1 MILTYPC
8 TSPFFSQKKI
18 EKALKWRHVCWWS
31 MCTCRFERNRTRRR
45 LDFHCTFRRLG
56 ERVLKYLRF
65 HSLPHRS
72 WCTMQEKI
80 WRCFSNPMSRC
91 KNATQSHAAR
101 GNWPRCELFATVHL
115 LVVFNM
121 PWWLKDAESPLP
133 QIKTQHLLEWTE
145 FNRPEYWGNP
155 WSQIDIVLNLNF

>member
-8 TSPFFSQKKI
+8 TTPFLSQKK
-18 EKALKWRHVCWWS
+18 HWS
-31 MCTCRFERNRTRRR
+31 EDMCADARCAPV
-45 LDFHCTFRRLG
+45 
-56 ERVLKYLRF
+56 VLKGTGPEEGWISIALSGALEREYWCIYLRF

-72 WCTMQEKI
+72 WCMQEKI

-101 GNWPRCELFATVHL
+101 GNWPRRKLFATVHL
-115 LVVFNM
+115 LVGSTCLG
-121 PWWLKDAESPLP
+121 WLKDAESPLP